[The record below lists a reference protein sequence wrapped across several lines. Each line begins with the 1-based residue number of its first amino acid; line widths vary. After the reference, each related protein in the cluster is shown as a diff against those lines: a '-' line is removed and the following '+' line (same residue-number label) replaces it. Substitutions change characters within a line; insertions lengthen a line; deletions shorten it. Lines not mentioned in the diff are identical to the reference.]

1 MDWRKLEPWQQPFQ
15 RASWVLAVVF
25 GFVAGSPWW
34 VRAWQD
40 WQAAATALTQFE
52 TLLEETQTLRR
63 ETIQMQENPGR
74 DVLPFIGASEISHL
88 AQLNGLKPSTVVMD
102 RAIPSVATEAAFVQQ
117 WPIHL
122 HAAGSWASWL
132 GWLAQWPTAMPGVT
146 MASLDLR
153 ADAQGGVTIQVG
165 LLSPRVLTPAP
176 PIVQR
181 DKLLPATHTNRDPF
195 DIKAW
200 QQALALQAQQHPSY
214 ALHAAPELRRTRQM
228 LETFPRHQMRYV
240 GHLSSGAE
248 LQALIQVAVAD
259 GKTHGTSPPVHRVRA
274 GDRLGQDF
282 GQVLLVEKHQLQ
294 LRELTANPKGEWQM
308 RQVVMPLEVSP

>member
-1 MDWRKLEPWQQPFQ
+1 MDWRKPEAWPQPVQ
-15 RASWVLAVVF
+15 RASWLLAVVI
-25 GFVAGSPWW
+25 GFVPVSPWW

-40 WQAAATALTQFE
+40 WQAAETALTQFE
-52 TLLEETQTLRR
+52 ALLEETQTLRR
-63 ETIQMQENPGR
+63 ETVQMQATPAPEA
-74 DVLPFIGASEISHL
+74 LTFIGASEISHL
-88 AQLNGLKPSTVVMD
+88 AQLNGLKPTTVVMD
-102 RAIPSVATEAAFVQQ
+102 RAIPSAATEAVHVQQ

-122 HAAGSWASWL
+122 HATGSWASWL

-153 ADAQGGVTIQVG
+153 ADAQGGVTVQVG
-165 LLSPRVLTPAP
+165 LLSPRVLTPATP
-176 PIVQR
+176 VVSR
-181 DKLLPATHTNRDPF
+181 DKLSQATPTNRDPF

-200 QQALALQAQQHPSY
+200 HQALALQAQQHPSY
-214 ALHAAPELRRTRQM
+214 ALHAAPELRRMRQM
-228 LETFPRHQMRYV
+228 LETFPRNQLRYV

-248 LQALIQVAVAD
+248 LQALIQVPAAD
-259 GKTHGTSPPVHRVRA
+259 GKTNGASPPVHRVRA

-294 LRELTANPKGEWQM
+294 LRELTANPQGEWQM